1 MSREEILFANE
12 AFYQAFADGDAAAM
26 EALWARDL
34 PVACLHPGWEPLYER
49 ETVMESWR
57 AILKDPP
64 AVECRDPRVFAYG
77 ETAFVI
83 CFEVIRENALIAANH
98 FAKEEGRWVMTCHQ
112 AGPTRAAPGPDPSAQ
127 TPPTIN

>member
-49 ETVMESWR
+49 NAVMASWR
-57 AILKDPP
+57 AILQDPP
-64 AVECRDPRVFAYG
+64 AVACRAPRVFDYG
-77 ETAFVI
+77 AVAFVI
-83 CFEVIRENALIAANH
+83 CFEVIRDNALLATNH
-98 FAKEEGRWVMTCHQ
+98 FAKEEGRWMMTHHQ
-112 AGPTRAAPGPDPSAQ
+112 AGPTRAKPPADPDRDA
-127 TPPTIN
+127 PPTIN